1 MAIGAA
7 MSNIPT
13 ARDSAI
19 EAAYQEA
26 VRISKFTFGKRAF
39 VEMVRANKELRESV
53 DCIERAIESD
63 RQYRIADA
71 IMREVK
77 PT

>member
-1 MAIGAA
+1 

-19 EAAYQEA
+19 EAAWQEA
-26 VRISKFTFGKRAF
+26 KRIGFQYGRHVF
-39 VEMVRANKELRESV
+39 VSMIRENKDLS
-53 DCIERAIESD
+53 DNISLLERAIEAD

>member
-1 MAIGAA
+1 

-19 EAAYQEA
+19 EAAWIEVKRKGFQFGRDVFVSMIRE
-26 VRISKFTFGKRAF
+26 SKD
-39 VEMVRANKELRESV
+39 LRENV
-53 DCIERAIESD
+53 DLLERAIDAD

-71 IMREVK
+71 IMQSVK
-77 PT
+77 P